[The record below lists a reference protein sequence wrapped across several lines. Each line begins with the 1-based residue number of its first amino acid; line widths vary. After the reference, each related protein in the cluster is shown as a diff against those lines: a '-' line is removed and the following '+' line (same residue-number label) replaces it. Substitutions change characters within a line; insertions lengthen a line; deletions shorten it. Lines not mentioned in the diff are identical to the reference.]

1 MVAWTFFLYLDFSVI
16 SGTAEVSNGGDPCR
30 GRYIYVY
37 DLPPRFN
44 TDIIRDCRKA
54 GGRWSDMC
62 AFLSNAGLGRPLT
75 DDATD
80 GGEAGWY
87 DTHELALDAIFRNR
101 MKQYESLTNRFA
113 AASAVFIPFY
123 AGFDK
128 ATRNAAS
135 ADLSFWLMV
144 QP

>member
-16 SGTAEVSNGGDPCR
+16 TAEVSNGGDPCR

-54 GGRWSDMC
+54 GGRWGDMC

-75 DDATD
+75 DDGTD

-123 AGFDK
+123 ADFDK